1 MAITT
6 TWSVNNMT
14 HVDADGGVIL
24 VYWSLLAANDEAY
37 DSSDAGGGETAT
49 EGGKNRFEYDASGS
63 GFIAYKDLKESDVLG
78 WIQEANKG
86 PSTGGPEDETAAEY
100 KTRIETERT
109 AKVQAQIDRKAAQ
122 SDGLPWS
129 A

>member
-6 TWSVNNMT
+6 TCGINNMT
-14 HVDADGGVIL
+14 HVDAAGGVIL

-37 DSSDAGGGETAT
+37 DEDTGKGGETAT
-49 EGGKNRFEYDASGS
+49 DGGKNRFEYDASS
-63 GFIAYKDLKESDVLG
+63 SDFIKYDDLKESDVLG
-78 WIQEANKG
+78 WIYEANKD
-86 PSTGGPEDETAAEY
+86 SDETADEY
-100 KTRIETERT
+100 KARIEAERT

>member
-24 VYWSLLAANDEAY
+24 AYWSLVAASDEVY
-37 DSSDAGGGETAT
+37 DENTGKGGETAT

-63 GFIAYKDLKESDVLG
+63 GFIKYDDLKESDVLG
-78 WIQEANKG
+78 WIYEANKE
-86 PSTGGPEDETAAEY
+86 SDETADEY
-100 KTRIETERT
+100 KARIEAERT
-109 AKVQAQIDRKAAQ
+109 AKVQAQIDRRAAQ

>member
-6 TWSVNNMT
+6 TWLVNNMT

-24 VYWSLLAANDEAY
+24 AYWSLTAA
-37 DSSDAGGGETAT
+37 SDAGGDETAS
-49 EGGKNRFEYDASGS
+49 EGGKNSFTYDASGS
-63 GFIAYKDLKESDVLG
+63 GFIKYDDLKESDVLG
-78 WIQEANKG
+78 WIYDANKG
-86 PSTGGPEDETAAEY
+86 PTSGGPADETASQY
-100 KTRIETERT
+100 KARIEAERT

-129 A
+129 V

>member
-6 TWSVNNMT
+6 TWSVSNMT

-24 VYWSLLAANDEAY
+24 AYWSLVAA
-37 DSSDAGGGETAT
+37 SDGEGKETAT
-49 EGGKNRFEYDASGS
+49 ESGKNRFEYDASAS
-63 GFIAYKDLKESDVLG
+63 GFIKYDDLKESDVLG
-78 WIQEANKG
+78 WIWEANKG
-86 PSTGGPEDETAAEY
+86 QGQFTDDDETADEY
-100 KTRIETERT
+100 KARIEAERT

>member
-24 VYWSLLAANDEAY
+24 AYWSLVAA
-37 DSSDAGGGETAT
+37 SDGEGKETAT

-78 WIQEANKG
+78 WIYEANKG
-86 PSTGGPEDETAAEY
+86 SRSGGPADETADQY
-100 KTRIETERT
+100 KARIEAERT
-109 AKVQAQIDRKAAQ
+109 AKVQAQIDRAASQ

>member
-14 HVDADGGVIL
+14 HVDADGGVI
-24 VYWSLLAANDEAY
+24 VAVWSLVAASDEAY
-37 DSSDAGGGETAT
+37 DESTGKGGETAT

-78 WIQEANKG
+78 WIYEANKG
-86 PSTGGPEDETAAEY
+86 SRSGGPADETADQY
-100 KTRIETERT
+100 KARIEAERT

>member
-24 VYWSLLAANDEAY
+24 AYWSLVAA
-37 DSSDAGGGETAT
+37 SDAGGGETAT

-63 GFIAYKDLKESDVLG
+63 GFIKYDDLKESDVLG
-78 WIQEANKG
+78 WIYEASKEG
-86 PSTGGPEDETAAEY
+86 EQTADEY
-100 KTRIETERT
+100 KPRIEAERT

>member
-14 HVDADGGVIL
+14 HVDAAGGVIL
-24 VYWSLLAANDEAY
+24 AYWSLVAA
-37 DSSDAGGGETAT
+37 SDAGGGETAT
-49 EGGKNRFEYDASGS
+49 EGGKNSFTYDASGS

-78 WIQEANKG
+78 WIYDANKG
-86 PSTGGPEDETAAEY
+86 PMTGGPEDETADQY
-100 KTRIETERT
+100 KARIEAERT

>member
-24 VYWSLLAANDEAY
+24 AYWSLVAA
-37 DSSDAGGGETAT
+37 SDGEGKETAT

-63 GFIAYKDLKESDVLG
+63 GFIKYDSLKESDVLG
-78 WIQEANKG
+78 WIYEANKEG
-86 PSTGGPEDETAAEY
+86 DETASEY
-100 KTRIETERT
+100 KARIEAERT

-122 SDGLPWS
+122 SDGLPLLLHCSEWL
-129 A
+129 

>member
-14 HVDADGGVIL
+14 HVNADGGVIL

-37 DSSDAGGGETAT
+37 DESTGKGGETAT
-49 EGGKNRFEYDASGS
+49 DGGKNRFEYDASS
-63 GFIAYKDLKESDVLG
+63 SDFIKYDDLKESDVLG
-78 WIQEANKG
+78 WIYEANKEG
-86 PSTGGPEDETAAEY
+86 DETAEEY
-100 KTRIETERT
+100 KARIEAERT

>member
-24 VYWSLLAANDEAY
+24 AYWSLVAA
-37 DSSDAGGGETAT
+37 SDAGGGETAQ
-49 EGGKNRFEYDASGS
+49 EGGKARFTYDASGS

-78 WIQEANKG
+78 WIYDQNKG
-86 PSTGGPEDETAAEY
+86 PITGGPEDETADQY
-100 KTRIETERT
+100 KSHIEAERT
-109 AKVQAQIDRKAAQ
+109 AKVQAQIDRKATQAT
-122 SDGLPWS
+122 GVPW
-129 A
+129 

>member
-6 TWSVNNMT
+6 TWSINNMT

-24 VYWSLLAANDEAY
+24 AYWSLVAA
-37 DSSDAGGGETAT
+37 SDAGGGETAT
-49 EGGKNRFEYDASGS
+49 EAGKNRFEYDASGS
-63 GFIAYKDLKESDVLG
+63 GFIKYDDLKESDVLG
-78 WIQEANKG
+78 WIWEANKG
-86 PSTGGPEDETAAEY
+86 QGQFTDDDETADEY
-100 KTRIETERT
+100 KARIESERT

-129 A
+129 G

>member
-24 VYWSLLAANDEAY
+24 AYWTLIA
-37 DSSDAGGGETAT
+37 SSDAGGGETAT

-78 WIQEANKG
+78 WIYDANKG
-86 PSTGGPEDETAAEY
+86 PTSGGPEDETADEY
-100 KTRIETERT
+100 KARIEAERT
-109 AKVQAQIDRKAAQ
+109 AKVQAQIDRKASQ

>member
-24 VYWSLLAANDEAY
+24 VYWSLVAA
-37 DSSDAGGGETAT
+37 SDAGGDETAA
-49 EGGKNRFEYDASGS
+49 EGGKQSFTFDASGR
-63 GFIAYKDLKESDVLG
+63 GFIKYDDLKESDVLG
-78 WIQEANKG
+78 WVYDANKG
-86 PSTGGPEDETAAEY
+86 PMTGGPEDETADQY
-100 KTRIETERT
+100 KARIEAERT

>member
-24 VYWSLLAANDEAY
+24 AYWSLVAAND
-37 DSSDAGGGETAT
+37 AGEETAT

-63 GFIAYKDLKESDVLG
+63 EFIKYDDLKESDVLG
-78 WIQEANKG
+78 WIYEANKEG
-86 PSTGGPEDETAAEY
+86 DETADEY
-100 KTRIETERT
+100 KARIEAERT

>member
-6 TWSVNNMT
+6 TWSVSNMT

-24 VYWSLLAANDEAY
+24 AYWSLRAA
-37 DSSDAGGGETAT
+37 SDAGGDETAT

-63 GFIAYKDLKESDVLG
+63 DFISYDALKESDVLG
-78 WIQEANKG
+78 WIYDANKE
-86 PSTGGPEDETAAEY
+86 SDETAEEY
-100 KTRIETERT
+100 KTRIESERT

-122 SDGLPWS
+122 SDGVPW
-129 A
+129 

>member
-24 VYWSLLAANDEAY
+24 AYWSLKAV
-37 DSSDAGGGETAT
+37 SDAGGNETAI
-49 EGGKNRFEYDASGS
+49 EGGKNSFTYDASGS
-63 GFIAYKDLKESDVLG
+63 EFIKYDDLKESDVLG
-78 WIQEANKG
+78 WIYEANKEG
-86 PSTGGPEDETAAEY
+86 DETADEY
-100 KTRIETERT
+100 KTRIEAERT
-109 AKVQAQIDRKAAQ
+109 AKVQAQIDRATAQ

>member
-24 VYWSLLAANDEAY
+24 AYWSLIA
-37 DSSDAGGGETAT
+37 SSDAGGGETAT

-78 WIQEANKG
+78 WIYDANKG
-86 PSTGGPEDETAAEY
+86 PTSDGPEDETADEY
-100 KTRIETERT
+100 KTRIEAERT

>member
-1 MAITT
+1 MAIAT
-6 TWSVNNMT
+6 TWSVTNMT
-14 HVDADGGVIL
+14 HVDADGGVTL
-24 VYWSLLAANDEAY
+24 VYWSLTAA
-37 DSSDAGGGETAT
+37 SDAGGGETAT

-63 GFIAYKDLKESDVLG
+63 GFIKYDSLKESDVLG
-78 WIQEANKG
+78 WIYEANKEG
-86 PSTGGPEDETAAEY
+86 DETADEY
-100 KTRIETERT
+100 KDRIEAERT